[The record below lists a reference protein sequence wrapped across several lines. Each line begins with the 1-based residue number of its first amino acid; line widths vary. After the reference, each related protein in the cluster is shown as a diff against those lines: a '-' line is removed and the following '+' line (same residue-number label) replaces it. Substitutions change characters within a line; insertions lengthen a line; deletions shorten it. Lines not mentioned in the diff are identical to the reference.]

1 MITLGNSLWATLA
14 HLNLNAEYLP
24 YKHIIGQLI
33 LEVNTKFLLADVT
46 LTYAL
51 QKNNRVRTV
60 VNKLSNINAQ
70 FRFFEMEL
78 IAGEPDFVVEHVR
91 ILPLR

>member
-33 LEVNTKFLLADVT
+33 LEVNTKFLLAVT

-78 IAGEPDFVVEHVR
+78 IAGEPDYVVEHVR
-91 ILPLR
+91 LLPLR